1 MAAKIGG
8 GKSGKY
14 DLGQNSEINVTPFV
28 DVMLVLLIVMM
39 VAVPV
44 ATLAIKVDLPPA
56 TPSATKPKPPTFI
69 NIRSGGFFSIVN
81 PDRGTT
87 NTSLPRLATDLVT
100 NLGPDAAQQSILI
113 RADRDVKYEVFMSVV
128 NQLQSDG
135 YYKVSLITEGRPGEP
150 S

>member
-1 MAAKIGG
+1 MAAMVRSGG
-8 GKSGKY
+8 SGKY

-28 DVMLVLLIVMM
+28 DIMLVLLIVMM

-44 ATLAIKVDLPPA
+44 ATLATKIDLPPA
-56 TPSATKPKPPTFI
+56 APLTGEAPTFI

-100 NLGPDAAQQSILI
+100 NLGPGAADQSILI
-113 RADRDVKYEVFMSVV
+113 RADRDVKYEIFMSVV

>member
-1 MAAKIGG
+1 MAAKLGG

-14 DLGQNSEINVTPFV
+14 DLGQNSDINVTPFV

-56 TPSATKPKPPTFI
+56 TPSLTKPKPPTFI
-69 NIRSGGFFSIVN
+69 NIRSGGYFSIVN

-100 NLGPDAAQQSILI
+100 NLGPDAPNQSILI
-113 RADRDVKYEVFMSVV
+113 RADRDVKYEIFMSVV
-128 NQLQSDG
+128 NQLQVDG

-150 S
+150 G